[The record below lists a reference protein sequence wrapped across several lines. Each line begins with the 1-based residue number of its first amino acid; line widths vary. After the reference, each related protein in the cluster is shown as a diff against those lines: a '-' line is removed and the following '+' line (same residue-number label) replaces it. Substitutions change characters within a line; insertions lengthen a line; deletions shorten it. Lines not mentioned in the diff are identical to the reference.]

1 MPTTVRDA
9 NVYWSSTPYIQYA
22 QIKLNDTFKKYITK
36 ALTSERVLRTG
47 MKPTPYQKSFEVNTG
62 TQSHVVEFKRANKQ
76 FSFIEISLV
85 YDKIEQHTS
94 VYDSDNIELAATRIA
109 SVQLENLN
117 NKYGSKQK
125 IRPDRRT

>member
-1 MPTTVRDA
+1 
-9 NVYWSSTPYIQYA
+9 
-22 QIKLNDTFKKYITK
+22 
-36 ALTSERVLRTG
+36 
-47 MKPTPYQKSFEVNTG
+47 MKSTPYQKSFEVNTG
-62 TQSHVVEFKRANKQ
+62 TQSHVVEFKGANKQ

-109 SVQLENLN
+109 SVQLEDLN